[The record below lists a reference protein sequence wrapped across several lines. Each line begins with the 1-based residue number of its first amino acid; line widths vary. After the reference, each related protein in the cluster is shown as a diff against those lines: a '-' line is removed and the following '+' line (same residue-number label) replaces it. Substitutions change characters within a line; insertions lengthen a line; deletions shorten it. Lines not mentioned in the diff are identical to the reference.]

1 MPSEFALLARIAA
14 GFALAFV
21 IGFERELRGSP
32 AGDRTFALV
41 GGAAA
46 AVAAT
51 VATKSP
57 QALAGVI
64 TGIGFIGAG
73 VVVQYRDAFI
83 RGITTASAIFATAG
97 IGIVVGTGHLGLG
110 AVTTLRWSSSCSS
123 SATSRCSTGSTP
135 AATGSGS
142 ATTTIRPGP
151 SALAR
156 HHDRVDH
163 DRGHAAPL
171 PPVVWQDA
179 PFSTSPGAT

>member
-1 MPSEFALLARIAA
+1 MPSELALLARIGV

-46 AVAAT
+46 AMSAT
-51 VATKSP
+51 VANSSP

-83 RGITTASAIFATAG
+83 RGITTASAIFATAC
-97 IGIVVGTGHLGLG
+97 IGVVVGTGHLGLG
-110 AVTTLRWSSSCSS
+110 A
-123 SATSRCSTGSTP
+123 
-135 AATGSGS
+135 AATFLIVVVLELRNIPVLHRLDARRYQGRFRDDDDPP
-142 ATTTIRPGP
+142 RPFRP
-151 SALAR
+151 R
-156 HHDRVDH
+156 
-163 DRGHAAPL
+163 
-171 PPVVWQDA
+171 
-179 PFSTSPGAT
+179 

>member
-1 MPSEFALLARIAA
+1 MALLARILV
-14 GFALAFV
+14 GFGLAFV

-41 GGAAA
+41 GGASA

-51 VATKSP
+51 VASSSP

-110 AVTTLRWSSSCSS
+110 A
-123 SATSRCSTGSTP
+123 
-135 AATGSGS
+135 
-142 ATTTIRPGP
+142 ATTF
-151 SALAR
+151 AVLVVLELR
-156 HHDRVDH
+156 HY
-163 DRGHAAPL
+163 
-171 PPVVWQDA
+171 QDA
-179 PFSTSPGAT
+179 FRDDDDPPRPFRPR

>member
-1 MPSEFALLARIAA
+1 MPTEIALLARIAV

-41 GGAAA
+41 GGASA

-51 VATKSP
+51 VAHVSP
-57 QALAGVI
+57 QALGGLI
-64 TGIGFIGAG
+64 TGVGFIGAG

-110 AVTTLRWSSSCSS
+110 A
-123 SATSRCSTGSTP
+123 
-135 AATGSGS
+135 
-142 ATTTIRPGP
+142 ATT
-151 SALAR
+151 ALTVVVLELRNIPLLHRLDAR
-156 HHDRVDH
+156 HYRDRFRD
-163 DRGHAAPL
+163 DDD
-171 PPVVWQDA
+171 PPR
-179 PFSTSPGAT
+179 PFRPR